1 MKKLINLVFLT
12 LVLVGF
18 ASAQSFEIKTTKDLI
33 VIGEQFDMIMSVTAD
48 QGSEVQFPLF
58 NDTVVEHVEVVKI
71 GGIDTA
77 NNDQNQSTFTQKVT
91 LTSFDSGYYAISPR
105 YALVNG
111 DSVAS
116 NPFLVAVQT
125 IDIDTNSQYYDI
137 KNVASAD
144 ISFVEIIK
152 EYWPWAAGII
162 ALLAII
168 TYLVYRMSKKREE
181 VVVEKPKPTIP
192 AHIIALK
199 RLEELKTQQLWQEG
213 KVKEYYSELTEI
225 LRWFIEQRFNVP
237 ALEQT
242 TDEIMQG
249 LKHLPGLE
257 SESKES
263 VQRLLYLADLVKFAK
278 QKPVGS
284 ENDLHFEMVKSF
296 VENHKKE
303 LTENKEDHAA

>member
-1 MKKLINLVFLT
+1 MKKLINILFQT

-33 VIGEQFDMIMSVTAD
+33 VIGEQFDMIMTITAD
-48 QGSEVQFPLF
+48 RGSEVQFPLF
-58 NDTVVEHVEVVKI
+58 NDTVVKHVEVVKI
-71 GGIDTA
+71 GEIDTSA
-77 NNDQNQSTFTQKVT
+77 NDQNQTTFAQKVT

-152 EYWPWAAGII
+152 EYWPWAAGLV

-168 TYLVYRMSKKREE
+168 TYIVFRVSKKREE
-181 VVVEKPKPTIP
+181 VVVEKPKPIIL
-192 AHIIALK
+192 AHIIALN

-225 LRWFIEQRFNVP
+225 LRWFIEQRFDVP

-242 TDEIMQG
+242 TEEIMQS
-249 LKHLPGLE
+249 LRHLPGLE
-257 SESKES
+257 SDSKEN
-263 VQRLLYLADLVKFAK
+263 VHRLLYLADLVKFAK

-296 VENHKKE
+296 VENHKRE